1 MLFQWQCTLAM
12 IKRWRIK
19 WQKVSRTT
27 AKHFDMGAIPNA
39 KGVIFREWAH
49 HAEIV
54 YLIGPFKDWN
64 ETSTVVIFSHDL

>member
-1 MLFQWQCTLAM
+1 
-12 IKRWRIK
+12 
-19 WQKVSRTT
+19 
-27 AKHFDMGAIPNA
+27 MGAIPNA
-39 KGVIFREWAH
+39 KGVTFRVWVH